1 MPPVF
6 EGGVTKL
13 TQLRQEFSRL
23 GFSTSSLD
31 GPDLKYS
38 PSLLTA
44 KSPLQSVTG
53 LEDIMGLFSAMGT
66 RKAGAAS
73 GGEVGASTGGE
84 GEGPKDNKLPRM
96 MQTAMCVT
104 CDAVFQ
110 DMVSQIFDTDRNALL
125 EEADEV
131 CQTYI
136 VPKVLKSYSIQKGNT
151 ATGFVLQDREGL
163 RVSKEEAQA
172 VVRACRQLMKQSK
185 GSQKGDTF
193 IEVLQKHMHST
204 SSGGNRFA
212 ATLRRRACQEVSAC
226 PQSPDKLIL
235 AEFSKNC
242 LEVVHGWWSYEVC
255 PQKHVKQVHR
265 EKNDDVGAQI
275 HLGNFEV
282 GSSAEV
288 EHKIAKHLRAPGRK
302 STVQALSHTYE
313 GGTMCEVKHEKGPKT
328 PAGGISRKRRRTT
341 VHYACSPT
349 EKVYATVKENETC
362 SYEIDVYLPSLCQ
375 MHGFGLD

>member
-1 MPPVF
+1 M
-6 EGGVTKL
+6 
-13 TQLRQEFSRL
+13 LR
-23 GFSTSSLD
+23 
-31 GPDLKYS
+31 S
-38 PSLLTA
+38 PIAL
-44 KSPLQSVTG
+44 V
-53 LEDIMGLFSAMGT
+53 
-66 RKAGAAS
+66 
-73 GGEVGASTGGE
+73 
-84 GEGPKDNKLPRM
+84 NKNNHNRRQPRM
-96 MQTAMCVT
+96 AQTAMCVT

-125 EEADEV
+125 EEAEEV

-136 VPKVLKSYSIQKGNT
+136 VPKVLKSYSVQKGNT

-185 GSQKGDTF
+185 GSHKGDTF
-193 IEVLQKHMHST
+193 IEVLQKHMHSP
-204 SSGGNRFA
+204 SPGGDRFA
-212 ATLRRRACQEVSAC
+212 ATLQRRACQEVRAC
-226 PQSPDKLIL
+226 PRNPDELIL

-265 EKNDDVGAQI
+265 EKDEAVGAQI
-275 HLGNFEV
+275 HLGKFKR
-282 GSSAEV
+282 GSSTEV
-288 EHKIAKHLRAPGRK
+288 QHTVAKHLRAPGRK
-302 STVQALSHTYE
+302 TTVQALSHTYE
-313 GGTMCEVKHEKGPKT
+313 GGTMCEVKYEKSPKT

-349 EKVYATVKENETC
+349 EKVYATVKEKETC
-362 SYEIDVYLPSLCQ
+362 SYEIDVYHPSLCQ